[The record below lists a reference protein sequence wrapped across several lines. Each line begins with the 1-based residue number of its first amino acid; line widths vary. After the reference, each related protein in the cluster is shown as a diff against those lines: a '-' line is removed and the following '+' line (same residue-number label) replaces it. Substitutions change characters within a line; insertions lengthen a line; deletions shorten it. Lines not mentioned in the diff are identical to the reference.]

1 MLKLAIGAV
10 VLYCGF
16 VALLYVAQRSLQY
29 LPERR
34 RTAPRAIGLPEAE
47 EAVLDTTDGER
58 VIVWHVP
65 PREGR
70 PDAAAA
76 YRARRGLGK
85 PETFKFLRFTHICG
99 AGAGREGLLRI
110 SRRADQLPAIAPL
123 PPPRSYCRR
132 RDRMGN
138 IHGRNRNSRWLGL
151 PCHKKEPQ
159 AVYAPWGLS
168 LLPQLRLLY
177 PAAGASGDVSRSVES
192 YYFRY

>member
-1 MLKLAIGAV
+1 MLKWLIAV
-10 VLYCGF
+10 IVLYAGF

-29 LPERR
+29 SPERR

-47 EAVLDTTDGER
+47 EAVLDTTDGKR

-65 PREGR
+65 PRELVAVSYRGYAGSSGR
-70 PDAAAA
+70 PTESGLVEDAAAA

-138 IHGRNRNSRWLGL
+138 IHGRNRNICWRGLLATKKNPKQSTRLG
-151 PCHKKEPQ
+151 
-159 AVYAPWGLS
+159 A
-168 LLPQLRLLY
+168 
-177 PAAGASGDVSRSVES
+177 
-192 YYFRY
+192 